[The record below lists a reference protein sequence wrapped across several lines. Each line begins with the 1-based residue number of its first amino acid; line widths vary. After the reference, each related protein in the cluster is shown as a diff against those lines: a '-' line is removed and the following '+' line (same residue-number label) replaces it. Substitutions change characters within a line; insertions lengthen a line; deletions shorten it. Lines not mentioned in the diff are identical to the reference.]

1 MEFTIE
7 EYRPEWEHYFEKFN
21 RAWIEKYFEIEPV
34 DEYTFK
40 HIDEVIL
47 KPGGQLLFAVSEEK
61 VIGVVSI
68 KKVAGDTMEL
78 SKMAVDENYL
88 GIGAGKFLC
97 QKAVERIRELGAKKV
112 QLYTHSSLKPA
123 ISIYKKLGFY
133 EVAIEP
139 GKYKRADLKM
149 EKVF

>member
-40 HIDEVIL
+40 HVDEVIL

-68 KKVAGDTMEL
+68 KKVTDDTMEL

-88 GIGAGKFLC
+88 GIGAGKLLC
-97 QKAVERIRELGAKKV
+97 QKAVERTRELGAKKV

>member
-61 VIGVVSI
+61 VIGVVSM
-68 KKVAGDTMEL
+68 KKVADDTMEL

-88 GIGAGKFLC
+88 GIGAGKLLC
-97 QKAVERIRELGAKKV
+97 QKAVERIRKLGAKKV